1 MMPSKKWNGINEI
14 NGGILVVAKNS
25 EVYLLDLVYYRSLVD
40 NYLVKNIKFDSPS
53 STRYKMMEIYKQ
65 DNRYYFK
72 LNLQIRFK

>member
-1 MMPSKKWNGINEI
+1 MPSKKWNGINEI